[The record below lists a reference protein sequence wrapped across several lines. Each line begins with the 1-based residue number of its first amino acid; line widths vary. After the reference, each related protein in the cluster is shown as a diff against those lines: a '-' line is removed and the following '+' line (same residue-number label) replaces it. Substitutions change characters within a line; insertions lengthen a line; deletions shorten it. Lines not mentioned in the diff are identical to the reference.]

1 MKNAMLFLGYLFLGA
16 ILFCVG
22 IAVFVTMFI
31 IYFYTKNDFLFI
43 FSALFILYES
53 IFACIKLTKYLRNKP
68 QKTLSKTQKT
78 VRKIWLTVGIV
89 SILIQPLFL

>member
-1 MKNAMLFLGYLFLGA
+1 MKNALLFLGYLFLGA
-16 ILFCVG
+16 ILLCICV
-22 IAVFVTMFI
+22 AVFVLLFN

-68 QKTLSKTQKT
+68 QKTLSKNQKI